1 MKHEYYDPIF
11 TVMDQAQATMKLYDE
26 VLYLRQR
33 VKELE
38 GVEKEYRELLNSS
51 IRHSHNM
58 MGGTLNL
65 LLTPGVADALR
76 GQKS

>member
-11 TVMDQAQATMKLYDE
+11 TVMDQAQTTLQICNE
-26 VLYLRQR
+26 VLYLRER

-38 GVEKEYRELLNSS
+38 GVEKDYRELLNSS

-65 LLTPGVADALR
+65 LLTPGVTDALR
-76 GQKS
+76 SQKS

>member
-1 MKHEYYDPIF
+1 MKDEYYDPIY
-11 TVMDQAQATMKLYDE
+11 TVMGQAQATMKLCDE

-38 GVEKEYRELLNSS
+38 GVEKDYRELLNSS

-65 LLTPGVADALR
+65 LLTPGVTDALAGR
-76 GQKS
+76 KS